1 MASHQQMCSRVQ
13 VYTTTSYKDFPNAKV
28 MRINERNHYDWD
40 LLKYRATHLRKVF
53 PAAEMRLVS
62 SVGFS
67 SSVLQP
73 PIDKGLCTSIH
84 SCRMAGDCLTGTRL
98 GCITEKKTGKPYAFA
113 FQALL
118 AVLAHIA
125 FASGKVNTQTRPN
138 YRAKACGKPC
148 LSHHVDP
155 VQDFAHLHRR
165 ARCTWPT
172 TRGQSSSSGSSRPD
186 S

>member
-1 MASHQQMCSRVQ
+1 MQQPTVTPRSMMARSRRCCSM
-13 VYTTTSYKDFPNAKV
+13 AH
-28 MRINERNHYDWD
+28 HYDWD
-40 LLKYRATHLRKVF
+40 LLKHRATHLQKVF

-118 AVLAHIA
+118 AVFAHIA
-125 FASGKVNTQTRPN
+125 FASGLVHIAARRPVANRASFTTSSPSKISPTWTGMRDVHSQRPEDKAAAQGQAGPTRD
-138 YRAKACGKPC
+138 A
-148 LSHHVDP
+148 
-155 VQDFAHLHRR
+155 
-165 ARCTWPT
+165 
-172 TRGQSSSSGSSRPD
+172 
-186 S
+186 